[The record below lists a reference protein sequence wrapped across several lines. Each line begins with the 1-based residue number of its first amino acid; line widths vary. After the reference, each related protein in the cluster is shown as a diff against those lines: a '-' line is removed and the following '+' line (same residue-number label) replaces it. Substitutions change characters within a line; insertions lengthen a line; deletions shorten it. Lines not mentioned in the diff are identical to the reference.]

1 MNIQGWFP
9 LGWIGLISL
18 QSKVQLRVFSLR
30 SQLMGLVP
38 ELIDISR
45 IDRKGPVLKLL
56 IEPEK
61 LGGNLMNPFFLPE
74 KHIINI

>member
-9 LGWIGLISL
+9 LGWTGLISL
-18 QSKVQLRVFSLR
+18 LSKVLSRVFSLR

-38 ELIDISR
+38 ELIVISR
-45 IDRKGPVLKLL
+45 TDRKGPVLKWL

-74 KHIINI
+74 KRIINI

>member
-1 MNIQGWFP
+1 
-9 LGWIGLISL
+9 
-18 QSKVQLRVFSLR
+18 
-30 SQLMGLVP
+30 MGLVP
-38 ELIDISR
+38 ELIVISR